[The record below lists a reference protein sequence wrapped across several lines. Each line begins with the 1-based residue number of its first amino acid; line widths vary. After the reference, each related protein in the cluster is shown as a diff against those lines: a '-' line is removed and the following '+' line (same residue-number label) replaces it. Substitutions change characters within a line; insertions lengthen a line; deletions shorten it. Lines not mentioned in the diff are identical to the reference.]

1 MMKRA
6 LILLLLIPALLM
18 GKAEGKKTRE
28 KIVRAYRTHEK
39 IKIDGVLNERVWKN
53 PPVED
58 FVMLEP
64 KDGGKPTEKTQVWV
78 AYDDNA
84 LYVAARLYDSHP
96 EKIVGRLG
104 RRDARL
110 DSDWFTFA
118 VDPYFDRRSGYLF
131 MVNPAGSIRDAQL
144 FNDSWN
150 SYSWDGVWDW
160 AVKRDNKGWCV
171 EMKIPFSQLRFQ
183 KREKYV
189 WGVNFERK
197 IIRKNEE
204 DSFVWI
210 PRKDRFSVYVSRFAK
225 LVGIE
230 GIKPKPLAEA
240 VPYIVGDV
248 KFSPK
253 EEGNP
258 FATGHSYYGNA
269 GADFKFGLK
278 SNLTLTAT
286 VNPDFGQV
294 EVDPAVVNLTAYET
308 YYEEKRPFFIEG
320 SSIFDFGQGGVSMG
334 MNINWGDP
342 EFFYSRRIGA
352 PPHGRARGQ
361 YTKIPDRT
369 TILGA
374 AKITGKVGEG
384 WNLGTL
390 FALTSKEYA
399 EVINQGQ
406 EERQEV
412 EPMSFYGVSRLQ
424 KEFNGG
430 RQGLGFIATSVF
442 RNINDPS
449 LSSILAKDA
458 LVFGIDGWSFLDR
471 EKKWV
476 AAGWFGASRVEG
488 EKDYIFSLQHS
499 PLHYFQR
506 PDASHLHLDPEATS
520 LSGWAG
526 RFTLNKERG
535 NWIFGFSAGAISP
548 GFEINDL
555 GFQFRG
561 DVIHLQS
568 IGGYLWTKPG
578 KIFRLKF
585 LATGLALD
593 YDFGGNILSNM
604 SFLFFQGKFNNFW
617 GTQISIGYKA
627 QTYDRDLTRGG
638 PLALSPEG
646 LFMEGGLWTDRS
658 KKIVVTL
665 EGKLIKIKGGEKSV
679 GIGLILKL
687 KPASNLSISLGPEY
701 MYRYSISQ
709 WVTRVEDPTSPTY
722 GARYVFADIVQ
733 HTISSSI
740 RINWSFTPRLSL
752 QAYLQPFIA
761 SGDYS
766 RFKELAKARSYDF
779 NIYGEGN
786 STISCNNGVYTV
798 DPDGEGPAQPFSF
811 FNPDFNIRSM
821 RGTVVL
827 RWEYR
832 PGSVLYLVWT
842 QNRMDYANTGI
853 LDLGRDFVDMIKA
866 PGDNIFL
873 LKIAYRWGN

>member
-1 MMKRA
+1 M
-6 LILLLLIPALLM
+6 
-18 GKAEGKKTRE
+18 
-28 KIVRAYRTHEK
+28 
-39 IKIDGVLNERVWKN
+39 
-53 PPVED
+53 
-58 FVMLEP
+58 
-64 KDGGKPTEKTQVWV
+64 
-78 AYDDNA
+78 
-84 LYVAARLYDSHP
+84 
-96 EKIVGRLG
+96 
-104 RRDARL
+104 
-110 DSDWFTFA
+110 
-118 VDPYFDRRSGYLF
+118 
-131 MVNPAGSIRDAQL
+131 
-144 FNDSWN
+144 
-150 SYSWDGVWDW
+150 
-160 AVKRDNKGWCV
+160 
-171 EMKIPFSQLRFQ
+171 
-183 KREKYV
+183 
-189 WGVNFERK
+189 
-197 IIRKNEE
+197 
-204 DSFVWI
+204 
-210 PRKDRFSVYVSRFAK
+210 
-225 LVGIE
+225 
-230 GIKPKPLAEA
+230 
-240 VPYIVGDV
+240 
-248 KFSPK
+248 
-253 EEGNP
+253 
-258 FATGHSYYGNA
+258 
-269 GADFKFGLK
+269 
-278 SNLTLTAT
+278 
-286 VNPDFGQV
+286 
-294 EVDPAVVNLTAYET
+294 
-308 YYEEKRPFFIEG
+308 
-320 SSIFDFGQGGVSMG
+320 
-334 MNINWGDP
+334 
-342 EFFYSRRIGA
+342 
-352 PPHGRARGQ
+352 
-361 YTKIPDRT
+361 
-369 TILGA
+369 
-374 AKITGKVGEG
+374 
-384 WNLGTL
+384 
-390 FALTSKEYA
+390 
-399 EVINQGQ
+399 
-406 EERQEV
+406 
-412 EPMSFYGVSRLQ
+412 
-424 KEFNGG
+424 
-430 RQGLGFIATSVF
+430 
-442 RNINDPS
+442 
-449 LSSILAKDA
+449 
-458 LVFGIDGWSFLDR
+458 
-471 EKKWV
+471 
-476 AAGWFGASRVEG
+476 
-488 EKDYIFSLQHS
+488 
-499 PLHYFQR
+499 
-506 PDASHLHLDPEATS
+506 
-520 LSGWAG
+520 
-526 RFTLNKERG
+526 
-535 NWIFGFSAGAISP
+535 
-548 GFEINDL
+548 
-555 GFQFRG
+555 
-561 DVIHLQS
+561 
-568 IGGYLWTKPG
+568 
-578 KIFRLKF
+578 KF

-658 KKIVVTL
+658 KKIVITL